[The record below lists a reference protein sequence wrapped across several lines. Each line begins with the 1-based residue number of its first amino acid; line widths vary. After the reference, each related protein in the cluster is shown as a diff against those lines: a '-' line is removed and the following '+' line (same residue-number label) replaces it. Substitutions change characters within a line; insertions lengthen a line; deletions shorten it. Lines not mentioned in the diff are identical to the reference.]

1 MTGRTLTDPRS
12 LRTSSDRWFLTP
24 SLRVVQA
31 FTQVRHG
38 LSKLAT
44 RDEASKHAGRVERLE
59 ERLGRL
65 RKHILH
71 SSSERERRLFR
82 RRGFL
87 GGGGVGCEGLS
98 VWRDF
103 GVLSW
108 VITRHP
114 SVVLNQ
120 KQETTLELK

>member
-59 ERLGRL
+59 ERLKDGF
-65 RKHILH
+65 
-71 SSSERERRLFR
+71 SE
-82 RRGFL
+82 
-87 GGGGVGCEGLS
+87 GVGFGAGEGLG
-98 VWRDF
+98 VRVYRF
-103 GVLSW
+103 GGILVC
-108 VITRHP
+108 
-114 SVVLNQ
+114 
-120 KQETTLELK
+120 